1 MTKQEFLSALGEKL
15 KEGMT
20 SAQIISQVRYY
31 EGYIDGEIA
40 KGKTEEEAVADLG
53 DPILIARNILES
65 PREEVDSIF
74 GPSVEDQED
83 AYEEGSYQG
92 ENQHSE
98 EEVRQAV
105 REDVPLGETSRSS
118 ELHRDEAGNQNTGE
132 SGTEKEAFGENAHQ
146 QKRAKSDS
154 STAYEHAGTRR
165 RSFEERERED
175 SHNGNIPIHG
185 KEDFQDSDHSEE
197 KASQKYHSTDNTQKR
212 YTESSQERRS
222 GHFDEERESVHGNE
236 RESEQRANEERD
248 ETVKSGTGLFH
259 DEHGRFRWDLLGVIL
274 AFAIGLTAVIWL
286 VTKIVTALNPIV
298 IVIILVL
305 IVAFLVIRYRS

>member
-74 GPSVEDQED
+74 GSSVEDQED

-105 REDVPLGETSRSS
+105 REDVPLGETSGGP
-118 ELHRDEAGNQNTGE
+118 EFHRKEAENRNTRE
-132 SGTEKEAFGENAHQ
+132 SGAEEGFRRNTQEQKNAE
-146 QKRAKSDS
+146 SDS
-154 STAYEHAGTRR
+154 SSAYEHTSR
-165 RSFEERERED
+165 RSFEEREEED

-185 KEDFQDSDHSEE
+185 EEDFQDSDRYRNED
-197 KASQKYHSTDNTQKR
+197 SQKYRNADNARK
-212 YTESSQERRS
+212 RRS
-222 GHFDEERESVHGNE
+222 ETSQQRHSGRFAEERESVHGTGKT
-236 RESEQRANEERD
+236 EQQAKEERD

-259 DEHGRFRWDLLGVIL
+259 DEYGRFRWDLLGVIL

-298 IVIILVL
+298 IVVLLIL
-305 IVAFLVIRYRS
+305 IVAVLVIRYRS